1 MPAKL
6 ALNFTPIATRS
17 KNKDQHPGAY
27 YIPKPRR
34 SHAEMESIRQEEAEK
49 KQVQEEKLQQG
60 LKNVAAIEDALHD
73 EDISREVERAAKPK
87 LKIVTDPK
95 QHPAKEVTQTP
106 QTSRAPAPKEGK

>member
-17 KNKDQHPGAY
+17 RNKDQHPGAC

-49 KQVQEEKLQQG
+49 KQAQEEKLQQG
-60 LKNVAAIEDALHD
+60 LKKVAAIEDIMRTLLG
-73 EDISREVERAAKPK
+73 K
-87 LKIVTDPK
+87 LSVQPN
-95 QHPAKEVTQTP
+95 P
-106 QTSRAPAPKEGK
+106 S

>member
-6 ALNFTPIATRS
+6 ALNFTPIVMRL

-27 YIPKPRR
+27 YIPKPCH
-34 SHAEMESIRQEEAEK
+34 SHAEMESIQQEEAEK

-60 LKNVAAIEDALHD
+60 LKNIAAIEDTLHH
-73 EDISREVERAAKPK
+73 EDISREVKRAAKPK
-87 LKIVTDPK
+87 LKIVADPK
-95 QHPAKEVTQTP
+95 QCPAKEVTQMP